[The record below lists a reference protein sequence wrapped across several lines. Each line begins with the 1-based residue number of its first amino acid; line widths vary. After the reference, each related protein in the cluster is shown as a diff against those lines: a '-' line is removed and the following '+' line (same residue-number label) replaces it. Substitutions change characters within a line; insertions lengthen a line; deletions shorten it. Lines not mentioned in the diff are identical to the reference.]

1 MGGTIRSKT
10 AFAGAKRVATTT
22 GGLAAGI
29 TENGGGLA
37 IGATLGY
44 VTCEVAAREALT
56 GSGE

>member
-10 AFAGAKRVATTT
+10 AFAGAERF
-22 GGLAAGI
+22 AAGI
-29 TENGGGLA
+29 AENGGGLA

>member
-29 TENGGGLA
+29 AENGGGLA

-44 VTCEVAAREALT
+44 LTSEVTVREALS